1 MKYGNKKDLE
11 ENYSLKE
18 TKKPKYNIESQN
30 TCWISGKPGEIQIKS
45 IVFSIIVMLISQ
57 C

>member
-1 MKYGNKKDLE
+1 MKYDNKKDLE

-45 IVFSIIVMLISQ
+45 LVQFLVLQ
-57 C
+57 